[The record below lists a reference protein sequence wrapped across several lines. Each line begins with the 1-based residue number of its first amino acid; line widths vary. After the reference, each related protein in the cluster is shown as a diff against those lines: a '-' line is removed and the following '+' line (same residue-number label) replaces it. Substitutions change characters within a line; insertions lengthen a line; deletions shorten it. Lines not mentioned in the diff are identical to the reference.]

1 MRPSCAT
8 HGTRLCSVCAI
19 VVRETLDNRHIDVY
33 AAGLSYVKEEN
44 VAATRIN
51 LSVDDERLKKI
62 NDLMKRTGAK
72 SKGELF
78 TYALTLYDWVTRE
91 VEEGKELVSYEKDSR
106 RMKELEMPSFRTARE
121 QARRRSEE
129 ADA

>member
-1 MRPSCAT
+1 MS
-8 HGTRLCSVCAI
+8 
-19 VVRETLDNRHIDVY
+19 
-33 AAGLSYVKEEN
+33 
-44 VAATRIN
+44 ATRIN

-91 VEEGKELVSYEKDSR
+91 VEEGRELVSYEKDSR

-121 QARRRSEE
+121 QARRRAEE